1 MTILRAAPVALT
13 LLVAAAGCGLGLSS
27 RGDAAGG
34 PGTAGK
40 PGAVARGGSDAQL
53 KGVDLSALETDRQQK
68 MFFEVAGE
76 LYAPCADQAVSL
88 FECVSDDR
96 PCAACTPMSQ
106 LVADQ
111 LGRGATKQNAKA
123 AALVRFGADGVKTV
137 PALDSPSKGPA
148 NAPVTIVVFSDFEC
162 PACRAAMPL
171 LSDAQEA
178 RPKEVRLVHKFYPLP
193 KHTHA
198 KGAAYAAYAAMK
210 QNKYWEMEEILFENQ
225 EALTERDL
233 ERYAEDI
240 GLDMERFRRDKASA
254 EAKAMVERDMKDADA
269 AGLAY
274 TPFIFVNGRQF
285 DSAHFRL
292 DRDLDA
298 WIATEIEL
306 ARTRAT
312 AASPGPSAS
321 GQAAPNQPAP
331 SQPAPR
337 D

>member
-1 MTILRAAPVALT
+1 MTIQQAASVALT
-13 LLVAAAGCGLGLSS
+13 LLLAAGCGLGLSS
-27 RGDAAGG
+27 RGDAAGS
-34 PGTAGK
+34 PAGTSK

-53 KGVDLSALETDRQQK
+53 KGVNLAALETDRQQK
-68 MFFEVAGE
+68 MFFEVTGE
-76 LYAPCADQAVSL
+76 LYAPCADQAVPL
-88 FECVSDDR
+88 FQCVSEER

-137 PALDSPSKGPA
+137 PLADSPSKGPA

-162 PACRAAMPL
+162 PACRAAVPL

-225 EALTERDL
+225 EELAERDL

-240 GLDMERFRRDKASA
+240 GLDMERFRRDRSSV
-254 EAKAMVERDMKDADA
+254 EAKAMVERDIKDGDA
-269 AGLAY
+269 AGLGY
-274 TPFIFVNGRQF
+274 TPFILVNGRQF
-285 DSAHFRL
+285 DSTYFRL
-292 DRDLDA
+292 DRDLDT

-306 ARTRAT
+306 ARPKST
-312 AASPGPSAS
+312 PP
-321 GQAAPNQPAP
+321 APNQPP
-331 SQPAPR
+331 PR